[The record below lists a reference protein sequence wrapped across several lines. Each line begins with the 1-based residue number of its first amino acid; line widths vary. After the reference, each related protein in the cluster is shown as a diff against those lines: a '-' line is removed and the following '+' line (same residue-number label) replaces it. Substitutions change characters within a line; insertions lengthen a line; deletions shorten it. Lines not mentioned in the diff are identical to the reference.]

1 MLLPLTPVTGG
12 TKDELAMATRDSGI
26 GFLAIVPC
34 RKLPISTNVPVVF
47 MAQYIMI

>member
-12 TKDELAMATRDSGI
+12 TKDELAKATRDSGI

-34 RKLPISTNVPVVF
+34 ILMYVEYTREQDVVER
-47 MAQYIMI
+47 